1 MRAKIS
7 IGFLLVLFLI
17 GLWNNGFAAEI
28 AARIPKAL
36 MSGVG
41 PGLQLNKSSAER
53 LSSVLQE
60 LKKNLILENTRGEKD
75 IELFRKNA
83 PGVVLVFTNDSL
95 GSGAVIDASGHIITN
110 AHVVG
115 ANREVLVAFKP
126 KDGSELSKDLAYR
139 AVVEKIDE
147 LSDLA
152 LLRINTPRTSLTI
165 LKLGNVSNLSVGQ
178 DVHAIGHPKGEMWT
192 YTKGIISQI
201 RDNYEW
207 RGEDGINHKAKVIQT
222 QTPIN
227 PGNSGGP
234 LLDDGGRLVGINSF
248 GLGGS
253 EGLNYALAV
262 DEIQKFLQRTES
274 RRAQRQQTAS
284 VAQPGFNCP
293 EAYDTKAQ
301 RWSDILG
308 CYNNRNS
315 PPPNAWIVFGAPKS
329 VKYMASN
336 SFPAGMIDTV
346 ITNVDPN
353 WQNLIY
359 AFDSNCDGVIDLVGQ
374 SHGGKIDPD
383 SYRSPA
389 KSLRLV
395 SVTTELD
402 SALKSGRIP
411 YPQLRVCQ

>member
-1 MRAKIS
+1 MGTFRE
-7 IGFLLVLFLI
+7 IG
-17 GLWNNGFAAEI
+17 
-28 AARIPKAL
+28 
-36 MSGVG
+36 
-41 PGLQLNKSSAER
+41 
-53 LSSVLQE
+53 
-60 LKKNLILENTRGEKD
+60 
-75 IELFRKNA
+75 
-83 PGVVLVFTNDSL
+83 
-95 GSGAVIDASGHIITN
+95 H
-110 AHVVG
+110 
-115 ANREVLVAFKP
+115 
-126 KDGSELSKDLAYR
+126 
-139 AVVEKIDE
+139 
-147 LSDLA
+147 LA

-178 DVHAIGHPKGEMWT
+178 DVHAIGHPKGETWT

-284 VAQPGFNCP
+284 VAQTGFNCP

-315 PPPNAWIVFGAPKS
+315 PPPDAWIVFGAPKS
-329 VKYMASN
+329 VRYIASN
-336 SFPAGMIDTV
+336 TFPGGMIDTL

-359 AFDSNCDGVIDLVGQ
+359 ALDTNCDGVIDLVGQ
-374 SHGGKIDPD
+374 SYNGRIDPD
-383 SYRSPA
+383 SYRNPSKP
-389 KSLRLV
+389 LRLV
-395 SVTTELD
+395 TLTTELD
-402 SALKSGRIP
+402 AALKAGRIP
-411 YPQLRVCQ
+411 YPQVRVCQ